1 MITLSFFNSVEFYV
15 IAVVTAAA
23 IVGLCVRPEMKG
35 EAKTFLI
42 SGDISDD
49 GTQKMPSIYI
59 ICNDDGTV
67 DFIRYG
73 IDAAN
78 GIPIANYFITVIG
91 FDITV
96 EERISYTHDIFA
108 EHSAMRMKSSFIID
122 FLGTERYHLTFRN
135 DSSENIAALYFR
147 NTPGVHISKMLS

>member
-23 IVGLCVRPEMKG
+23 IIGLCVRPETKG
-35 EAKTFLI
+35 EAKTFLL

-49 GTQKMPSIYI
+49 GIQKMSSIDI
-59 ICNDDGTV
+59 ICNDDGTI

-73 IDAAN
+73 IDTAN
-78 GIPIANYFITVIG
+78 GLPIANYFITVIG

-96 EERISYTHDIFA
+96 EERMSYTPDILA
-108 EHSAMRMKSSFIID
+108 GHPTMKKSSFIID
-122 FLGTERYHLTFRN
+122 FLGAERYHLTFRN

-147 NTPGVHISKMLS
+147 NTPGVRASKMLS